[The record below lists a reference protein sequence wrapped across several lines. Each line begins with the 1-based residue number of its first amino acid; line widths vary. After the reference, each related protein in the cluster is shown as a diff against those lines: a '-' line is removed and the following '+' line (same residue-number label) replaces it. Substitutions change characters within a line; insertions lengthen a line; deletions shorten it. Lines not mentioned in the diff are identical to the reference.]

1 MRCGVAKTGCDV
13 AKLLYVVAQLGCG
26 AAKTRCDVAKLLCV
40 VAELRCG
47 VAEWSV
53 VFLAHLLG

>member
-1 MRCGVAKTGCDV
+1 MCGVAELRCGVAKTGCD
-13 AKLLYVVAQLGCG
+13 
-26 AAKTRCDVAKLLCV
+26 DVAKLLCV